1 MTDEELAGQLFMISY
16 PGTSPDQETMNWI
29 RNRNLGGIKIFG
41 RNFSTIP
48 ELAKDIGKMQKAS
61 QQTKLRIPLLVA
73 TDQEGG
79 WVRHI
84 KGETSI
90 TSGNM
95 ALGAS
100 QNHYDTWLSAFYIN
114 RELRMMGI
122 NMNFAPTVDLYF
134 NNDNIVIGPRSF
146 GSDPHQAAELAMTWY
161 QGAKETGIITTAKH
175 FPGHGRTDKDSHGT
189 LPVIK
194 ASYSELEKTDLVPFK
209 KLIDAGVPAIMAGHL
224 SFPSITGNSKPATI
238 SSTLLKN
245 ILRKHMNFDGIIITD
260 DMVMGGA
267 TKYAS
272 SVSKACFEAIR
283 NGVDIVLVSKTP
295 ETFDNAHRLVVNE
308 MKRNG
313 EFRKQVIDSVTR
325 ILKVKLAYLKPLG
338 QNALYPDGNSIVKFF
353 PDKEAEEFFYEQN
366 VRSVSFIRKADTN
379 SIALNGRKM
388 LLVGHSTF
396 IAEGLKRFPKAGF
409 YRISSNFFTTD
420 GFDPNILSSII
431 PKYDKVVFCVGSPAQ
446 AKILSYF
453 KRFRNKIVV
462 FSLLT
467 PAFLDDV
474 PWASGIAVYGNGNQ
488 SIEAGMAAMAGDYV
502 PQGKLPI
509 ILKGE

>member
-16 PGTSPDQETMNWI
+16 PGTAPDQETMNWI
-29 RNRNLGGIKIFG
+29 SKRNLGGVKIFG
-41 RNFSTIP
+41 RNFSTIS
-48 ELAKDIGKMQKAS
+48 ELTKDIYEMQKAS
-61 QQTKLRIPLLVA
+61 QQTKFRIPLLVA

-100 QNHYDTWLSAFYIN
+100 QNHCDTWMSAFYIN

-122 NMNFAPTVDLYF
+122 NMNFAPTVDIYY

-146 GSDPHQAAELAMTWY
+146 GSDPYKSAELAMTWY

-189 LPVIK
+189 LPVIN
-194 ASYSELEKTDLVPFK
+194 ASFSEIEKTDLIPFK
-209 KLIDAGVPAIMAGHL
+209 KLIDAGIPAIMAGHL
-224 SFPSITGNSKPATI
+224 SFPSITGNSRPATI
-238 SSTLLKN
+238 SSTILKN
-245 ILRKHMNFDGIIITD
+245 ILRKQLNFNGVIITD

-267 TKYAS
+267 TQYAS
-272 SVSKACFEAIR
+272 SVSKACFEAIK

-295 ETFDNAHRLVVNE
+295 ETFNTALRLVVNE
-308 MKRNG
+308 MKHRK

-325 ILKVKLAYLKPLG
+325 ILKVKLEYLKQTG
-338 QNALYPDGNSIVKFF
+338 ENSLYPDVKAAIKFF
-353 PDKEAEEFFYEQN
+353 PDKEAKKFFYEQN
-366 VRSVSFIRKADTN
+366 TRSVSFIRKADAN
-379 SIALNGRKM
+379 SIALGGRKV
-388 LLVGHSTF
+388 LFVGPGYFLS
-396 IAEGLKRFPKAGF
+396 EGLKRFPKAGS
-409 YRISSNFFTTD
+409 YRISSNFFTAD
-420 GFDPNILSSII
+420 GFDPSTLLSII
-431 PKYDKVVFCVGSPAQ
+431 PKYDKVVFCIGTPAQ
-446 AKILSYF
+446 AQMLSYF
-453 KRFRNKIVV
+453 KRFRSKIII

-467 PAFLDDV
+467 PAFVDDIT
-474 PWASGIAVYGNGNQ
+474 WASGIAVYGNGRQ

-502 PQGKLPI
+502 PMGKLPI
-509 ILKGE
+509 ILREK